1 MFYRIIGK
9 KYMDAKWKSCYDN
22 SEKYPLFS
30 GADKSST
37 IWKRIFYG
45 KALSKEKYEN
55 HKKGIVSVV
64 EERLYKQFP
73 KLILSFNYFNTW
85 NPVFIML

>member
-1 MFYRIIGK
+1 MQNGNPAMIT
-9 KYMDAKWKSCYDN
+9 AKN
-22 SEKYPLFS
+22 IL
-30 GADKSST
+30 
-37 IWKRIFYG
+37 

-73 KLILSFNYFNTW
+73 KLILSFNYFNT
-85 NPVFIML
+85 